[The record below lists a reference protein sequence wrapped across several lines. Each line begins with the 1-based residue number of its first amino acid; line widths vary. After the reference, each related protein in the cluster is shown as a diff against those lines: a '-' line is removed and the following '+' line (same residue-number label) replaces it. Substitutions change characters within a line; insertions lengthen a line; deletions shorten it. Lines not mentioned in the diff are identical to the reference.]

1 MVIGDTKMDEK
12 DKLDEDLEQMSYFS
26 YNDYK
31 KPLLFSILATII
43 IFVYLIKTKTPK
55 RMLEITRF
63 TSFIAIPFEIIC
75 ICFLLNMRETFFKL
89 FKFANVPAFYFGW
102 LNFNNIVN
110 CSAMLFTTVISIL
123 SLILNLKHLVAN
135 YIILCFLMNFIVYSL
150 FTVLKFYKAELLLI
164 RLSEGK
170 Y

>member
-1 MVIGDTKMDEK
+1 MEEN
-12 DKLDEDLEQMSYFS
+12 DKLDESLEQVSYFS

-31 KPLLFSILATII
+31 KPVLFSILATII

-63 TSFIAIPFEIIC
+63 TSFLAIPFEIVCIC
-75 ICFLLNMRETFFKL
+75 IILNMRATFFKL
-89 FKFANVPAFYFGW
+89 FKFANFPAFYYGW
-102 LNFNNIVN
+102 LDFNNVVN
-110 CSAMLFTTVISIL
+110 CSAMLFATVIAIL
-123 SLILNLKHLVAN
+123 SFILNLTHLVTN
-135 YIILCFLMNFIVYSL
+135 YIILCFLVNFIVYSL